1 MDNHLID
8 NRMHCRRIVVK
19 IGTSTLTHSTGRLN
33 IKRIETLVSVLSDIK
48 NSGREIILVSSGAVS
63 AGAARLNLNM
73 SEVTADEKQ
82 AIAAVGQ
89 ADLIKLYER
98 LFSSFGHTIGQIL
111 MTKDVVSNEHRL
123 RQAKNTFFRLIEMG
137 CVPIVNENDSIS
149 IEEIKFGGNDTL
161 SAYVAIVC
169 EAELI
174 VNMSDV
180 DGLFTKDPHKYPN
193 AELISRV
200 DQITDKI
207 RSYAGGAGTN
217 LGTGG
222 MITKLKSAEI
232 AAENHIPTLIINGSD
247 PRQLYNI
254 INGEKIGTYFAGN
267 MKIH

>member
-1 MDNHLID
+1 MTD

-33 IKRIETLVSVLSDIK
+33 IKRIESLVSAISDIK
-48 NSGREIILVSSGAVS
+48 NSGREVVLVSSGAVS
-63 AGAARLNLNM
+63 AGVARLNLDVYPKN
-73 SEVTADEKQ
+73 ADEKQ

-111 MTKDVVSNEHRL
+111 MTKDVVDDEQRL
-123 RQAKNTFFRLIEMG
+123 KQAKNTFFRLLEMG
-137 CVPIVNENDSIS
+137 CIPIVNENDSIS

-161 SAYVAIVC
+161 SSYVAIVC

-174 VNMSDV
+174 INMSDV
-180 DGLFTKDPHKYPN
+180 EGLYNKDPNKNPD
-193 AELISRV
+193 AQLISRV
-200 DQITDKI
+200 DEINDEI

-222 MITKLKSAEI
+222 MITKIKAAQI
-232 AAENHIPTLIINGSD
+232 ANDNGIPMLIINGSD
-247 PRQLYNI
+247 PRRLYSI
-254 INGEKIGTYFAGN
+254 IEGEKIGTYFSA
-267 MKIH
+267 KRI